1 MWLYKF
7 GRAVVKVFYK
17 VAFKIKIQGLENIP
31 KNQNFIVCANHR
43 SNLDPPFVAICLPCE
58 IRYMAKEELFK
69 NKLFAYILRGL
80 GVFPIQRGKSDIG
93 ALRAAL
99 KFAKNGENVAMFP
112 EGGRSK
118 DGNLRRGKMG
128 AAMIAIKSNVNILPV
143 GIEGKYK
150 FRAKMQLNIGE
161 IIDMT
166 QYSNQK
172 LTSEDLQMITDTKIM
187 TSIANLAKVKTYE
200 DRNS

>member
-1 MWLYKF
+1 
-7 GRAVVKVFYK
+7 
-17 VAFKIKIQGLENIP
+17 
-31 KNQNFIVCANHR
+31 
-43 SNLDPPFVAICLPCE
+43 
-58 IRYMAKEELFK
+58 
-69 NKLFAYILRGL
+69 
-80 GVFPIQRGKSDIG
+80 
-93 ALRAAL
+93 
-99 KFAKNGENVAMFP
+99 
-112 EGGRSK
+112 
-118 DGNLRRGKMG
+118 GKMG